1 MGQMVVTMQETF
13 AGIRVVKS
21 FAREKHQENLFR
33 RSNRLQFQNMMRI
46 IRAMEAIGPL
56 VEIIAAF
63 GIGLALLYIY
73 FANLSA
79 ARFIAL
85 NLGIVLLYEPIKTL
99 SKMHVIM
106 QQSIQATTEVF
117 AIMDLAPTVQD
128 APNAKELRHCDGL
141 IEFDRRNVP
150 LRQRCHRCRDRLE
163 SAHRARQNLR
173 ARRRERRGQEHDS
186 VPHPAA
192 L

>member
-1 MGQMVVTMQETF
+1 MQHQQEDLGQMVVTMQETF

-46 IRAMEAIGPL
+46 IRAMEAIGPI

-85 NLGIVLLYEPIKTL
+85 NLGIALLYEPIKTL

-117 AIMDLAPTVQD
+117 RDHGFGANRAGRAQREGIPA
-128 APNAKELRHCDGL
+128 LRRA
-141 IEFDRRNVP
+141 DRVR
-150 LRQRCHRCRDRLE
+150 
-163 SAHRARQNLR
+163 
-173 ARRRERRGQEHDS
+173 
-186 VPHPAA
+186 
-192 L
+192 